1 MAGIYHKRGDTFSLT
16 CTWTDSLGTAINL
29 TGYTFKSQV
38 RATSFVDTLTVTV
51 TDAANGVFTIAATAT
66 ATANWPVTDSLS
78 SKLFCDIQFT
88 NGTTVT
94 STETFQIVVVE
105 DITQ

>member
-1 MAGIYHKRGDTFSLT
+1 MAQIYHKRGDTFSLT
-16 CTWTDSLGTAINL
+16 CTWTDSLGAAINL

-38 RATSFVDTLTVTV
+38 RATSFVDNLTVTV
-51 TDAANGVFTIAATAT
+51 TNATNGVFTIAATAT
-66 ATANWPVTDSLS
+66 ATANWPITDSAQS
-78 SKLFCDIQFT
+78 RIFCDIQFT
-88 NGTTVT
+88 KGATVS

>member
-1 MAGIYHKRGDTFSLT
+1 MAQIYHKRGDTFSLT
-16 CTWTDSLGTAINL
+16 CTWTDSLGAAIDL
-29 TGYTFKSQV
+29 TGYTVESQV
-38 RATSFVDTLTVTV
+38 RAVSFVDTLTTTITDVT
-51 TDAANGVFTIAATAT
+51 NGVFTLTATAT
-66 ATANWPVTDSLS
+66 ATADWPVTDSLS

-88 NGTTVT
+88 KGTTVT